1 MSTTLR
7 KLRIKYD
14 TISKIVKEKEKEL
27 EDLKKKLGNKGEE
40 EYKFEDNLFRK
51 TTFIKSTD
59 DELGQIKEEHDFE
72 QMFQRSYMHMIER
85 MKKDLIAIKIE
96 AHELHESFK
105 QKEGI
110 MNEESEKSRK
120 TKEQRMQAKLR
131 LDNLMKQI
139 D

>member
-40 EYKFEDNLFRK
+40 EYKFEDSLFRK

-72 QMFQRSYMHMIER
+72 LMF
-85 MKKDLIAIKIE
+85 
-96 AHELHESFK
+96 
-105 QKEGI
+105 
-110 MNEESEKSRK
+110 
-120 TKEQRMQAKLR
+120 
-131 LDNLMKQI
+131 
-139 D
+139 